1 MMNPWH
7 WTTAA
12 LAFVTVSVQGAA
24 LPVALGETRPLRP
37 ARAEGDHSDLNGHLH
52 GRQQALP
59 VVVFRGS
66 GSSPESVKERGG
78 FIPRARDE
86 SEPISNTT
94 FGLQSHHIGEKRTL
108 YTSTTRDLVM
118 GVTFALQ
125 SEKSSWVYRIHP
137 TPNMIDL
144 NDSGFEIR
152 FKREEEFSAL
162 GGIRY
167 DQIEAWAEVTY
178 TDLIGAGLS
187 KFDFQNLVDMQPI
200 EGELPALNFT
210 TNPDYNAK
218 YDNLSA
224 SPGQPQLAG
233 DEANL
238 AKFNEK
244 SLEGY
249 AIEFMEK
256 NGGPVGWDGKFPL
269 SALTSDA
276 PAEPTTPRE
285 REDKL
290 CANSDAD
297 FSLTK
302 AECRTQVAQC
312 VFEEGTKPNF
322 DWSLITAC
330 MDAKW
335 RII

>member
-1 MMNPWH
+1 MLNPLH

-12 LAFVTVSVQGAA
+12 LAFVAASVQGAA
-24 LPVALGETRPLRP
+24 LPSAPETRVRRVARP
-37 ARAEGDHSDLNGHLH
+37 QGDLPGHLH

-59 VVVFRGS
+59 TIVYRGS

-94 FGLQSHHIGEKRTL
+94 FGLLSHHIGDKRTL
-108 YTSTTRDLVM
+108 YTSTTRDIVM
-118 GVTFALQ
+118 GATFAMQ
-125 SEKSSWVYRIHP
+125 SQEGGWVYRIHP

-178 TDLIGAGLS
+178 KGLRAAGM
-187 KFDFQNLVDMQPI
+187 DPDDIANLEAMEPLD
-200 EGELPALNFT
+200 GELVALNFT

-218 YDNLSA
+218 YDSLGPSR
-224 SPGQPQLAG
+224 GQPQLAG

-238 AKFNEK
+238 AKFADK
-244 SLEGY
+244 TLEGY

-256 NGGPVGWDGKFPL
+256 NGGPVGFDGRFPL
-269 SALTSDA
+269 SALKTDA
-276 PAEPTTPRE
+276 PAEPTTPKE

-290 CANSDAD
+290 CANAKDD
-297 FSLTK
+297 FKLSN

-312 VFEEGTKPNF
+312 VFEEGGKPNF
-322 DWSLITAC
+322 TWDLITAC

-335 RII
+335 RIV